1 MNFSKINY
9 RSFLGRILR
18 LPLRLI
24 PKGMVLLI
32 LQGRLRGKRWIVG
45 AGEHG
50 YWLGS
55 YEFNKRLAF
64 EHEVT
69 PGTVLYD
76 IGANV
81 GYFSLLAAV
90 LVGAKGKVF
99 AFEPFPRNVAFLR
112 KHIALNGLKNI
123 QVIEAAVSNHSGEA
137 AFKLGMSDSM
147 GHLGESGDINV
158 RLVCLDEWLATGKL
172 VPPDFI
178 KIDVEGA
185 EYEVVSGAQQLLSQ
199 YRPIL
204 FLDTHQREAHHAT
217 IALLENLGYQFEV
230 LDGKSLDETREML
243 ARPVE

>member
-9 RSFLGRILR
+9 RSFLGRMLR
-18 LPLRLI
+18 LPLHLI
-24 PKGMVLLI
+24 PKGMVLPI

-55 YEFNKRLAF
+55 YEYNKRLAF
-64 EHEVT
+64 EREVT
-69 PGTVLYD
+69 PDSIVYD

-90 LVGAKGKVF
+90 LVGKGGQVF
-99 AFEPFPRNVAFLR
+99 AFEPLPRNVAFLR
-112 KHIALNGLKNI
+112 KHVALNRLENVT
-123 QVIEAAVSNHSGEA
+123 VIEAAVSGHSGEA
-137 AFKLGMSDSM
+137 AFQFGASDSM
-147 GHLGESGDINV
+147 GHLGEKGDINV
-158 RLVCLDEWLATGKL
+158 QLISLDDWLTEGKL
-172 VPPDFI
+172 ASPDFI

-185 EYEVVSGAQQLLSQ
+185 EYEVVCGAQKLLKK

-217 IALLENLGYQFEV
+217 INLLQTLGYQFER
-230 LDGKSLDETREML
+230 LDGKDLEETKEIL
-243 ARPVE
+243 AKPT